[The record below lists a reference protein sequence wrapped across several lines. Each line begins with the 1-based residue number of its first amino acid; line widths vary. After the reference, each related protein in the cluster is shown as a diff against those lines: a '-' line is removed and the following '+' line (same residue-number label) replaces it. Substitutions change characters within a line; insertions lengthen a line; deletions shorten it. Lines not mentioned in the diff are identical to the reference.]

1 MKRIMTIVLGCLLLP
16 LLALAEVKVGA
27 EAPNFTGVDSKG
39 VSHSISEYRG
49 KYVVLEWHNN
59 GCPFVRKHYGSG
71 NMQKLQKD
79 WTGKGVVWLTIISSA
94 PGAQG
99 YVTGQEENEY

>member
-1 MKRIMTIVLGCLLLP
+1 MDARGPWTSYNLVITQVVITQIINTEINAIRKEKLMKRTITIVLGCLLLP
-16 LLALAEVKVGA
+16 LLTLAEVKVGT

-39 VSHSISEYRG
+39 VSHSVSEYRG

-71 NMQKLQKD
+71 N
-79 WTGKGVVWLTIISSA
+79 
-94 PGAQG
+94 
-99 YVTGQEENEY
+99 